1 MAVTIQDMMGQF
13 PKSIIIDYKRKEI
26 IFVKEGTIKVYNQPF
41 FDEYI
46 QRLEEIMPSGVK
58 L

>member
-1 MAVTIQDMMGQF
+1 MAVTIKDMMEHF
-13 PKSIIIDYKRKEI
+13 PKAIIIDYKRKEI
-26 IFVKEGTIKVYNQPF
+26 IFFKEGQIKVYNQPF

-58 L
+58 I